1 MIFLIDQVETNI
13 IAWTNL
19 YVQEL
24 FECLKKKQS
33 VSAVKPIK
41 KTISFQ
47 QSFKN
52 LTAMAYPSKIIKAFS
67 KKEEKKRDGR
77 LIFNAILIFISM
89 ILVLAVFNVVWLT
102 SLDYNIQNVVSRL
115 TEMKQEIANNPFHI
129 RGLQFSHLWNE
140 NETKEGGNTDD
151 LKEFV
156 NSELFDAEFAL
167 ASIDQLISHVENQ
180 MQQLQE
186 ELMKFDESIK
196 KKHHPQII

>member
-33 VSAVKPIK
+33 VSDVKPIK

-129 RGLQFSHLWNE
+129 RGLQFSH
-140 NETKEGGNTDD
+140 KRRR
-151 LKEFV
+151 
-156 NSELFDAEFAL
+156 
-167 ASIDQLISHVENQ
+167 
-180 MQQLQE
+180 
-186 ELMKFDESIK
+186 
-196 KKHHPQII
+196 